1 MVIALFD
8 AIRDLPDAD
17 ARRRVEQH
25 PSEAV
30 RREVLE
36 MLDADRKNDSPLRTI
51 VDVDGTI
58 DKVHAAPEIPAMVG
72 EYRVTGLLGQG
83 GGGIVLRG
91 TCPKSGDTV
100 AIKVLGI
107 GAWSSRALGRFR
119 QEIKLLGHLSH
130 PGIAKILDAGTDRSG
145 LSPHPY
151 FVMEFVDGRSFSEW
165 RRAKQR
171 TPHEIVALFARIV
184 EAVAYSHARGITHR
198 DLKPSNILVTSEGQ
212 PKVLDFGVA
221 TVARESDPSLDPL
234 RTLTMLLQF
243 GGSHHGDGTHGGND
257 TRGGGGTAEGGVV
270 GTLPYMSP
278 EQISGTQ
285 VVDARSDL
293 YALGVMLY
301 EALSGRLPYDLS
313 AQSLTDAALVIRSE
327 VPTTLGRHD
336 RGLRGDLE
344 VIVSRLLEKRPV
356 DRYQSAQQL
365 LEDLG
370 RYLSGQRTRVRR
382 LPWHVRTGR
391 FVKRYP
397 VYSSV
402 SAALALVALAAIG
415 YAGVTR
421 ADARARERQ
430 VAIDETTA
438 LRSNLS
444 AAASA
449 VARGQPTAAATFAA
463 AVPEA
468 RREWSWHALNRFL
481 GTGRVI
487 TRVFYGVE
495 EFAPRGERL
504 FYNIRLYGCS
514 VLEDGLRRMRTMSDF
529 ESEISPDG
537 SAFVALGASDG
548 FLVVQST
555 ADGSVLDVVES
566 PVVNAAELAWTTDS
580 RGVVV
585 VNAMGRMA
593 LVELASKRVRRI
605 ELGWGA
611 AGAEGPMLA
620 ASDRFAVA
628 VQHAGSEL
636 AIVALDDGG
645 GEPGLR
651 VVPIPGISA
660 VSLAVAVADGG
671 TYAVIGTERGSLE
684 IVDLERGV
692 VARSIKWGNSPIR
705 AVAVDDARG
714 LVVAGGREL
723 DERFGTIGAWDLE
736 TGEILG
742 TLGAANGVYAVAFSQ
757 DGERLFVAEGNS
769 DAIRAVDVEREL
781 LTPTVGGGV
790 QAVSGF
796 AFVDSE
802 TLLLARADGFFR
814 WNWSRD
820 PDGRVAKLD
829 AWPLPSDASRGG
841 AFAVVSPDGGR
852 TKALA
857 IVDADARAV
866 RIYSEAGGPLA
877 EVGIDG
883 DARTDGDGS
892 TPIAATRDGFLLGIG
907 RTLVHYGLASSAD
920 GRLAIK
926 LLGESALPADIESL
940 GATEGGR
947 RAVAT
952 VFGSRMLGIDV
963 DSGRFAVAWDIP
975 AADPRAGRSC
985 SGAITP
991 DGRTAVSVSGD
1002 ADLSVYE
1009 ASGGFS
1015 LFVAGDFAPWNI
1027 DRPAVDVRF
1036 SPDGRAL
1043 AVRFADGTVRVI
1055 ESSAP
1060 REPAGR
1066 TP

>member
-1 MVIALFD
+1 
-8 AIRDLPDAD
+8 
-17 ARRRVEQH
+17 
-25 PSEAV
+25 
-30 RREVLE
+30 
-36 MLDADRKNDSPLRTI
+36 
-51 VDVDGTI
+51 
-58 DKVHAAPEIPAMVG
+58 
-72 EYRVTGLLGQG
+72 
-83 GGGIVLRG
+83 
-91 TCPKSGDTV
+91 
-100 AIKVLGI
+100 
-107 GAWSSRALGRFR
+107 LGR
-119 QEIKLLGHLSH
+119 
-130 PGIAKILDAGTDRSG
+130 
-145 LSPHPY
+145 
-151 FVMEFVDGRSFSEW
+151 V
-165 RRAKQR
+165 
-171 TPHEIVALFARIV
+171 
-184 EAVAYSHARGITHR
+184 
-198 DLKPSNILVTSEGQ
+198 
-212 PKVLDFGVA
+212 
-221 TVARESDPSLDPL
+221 
-234 RTLTMLLQF
+234 
-243 GGSHHGDGTHGGND
+243 
-257 TRGGGGTAEGGVV
+257 
-270 GTLPYMSP
+270 
-278 EQISGTQ
+278 
-285 VVDARSDL
+285 
-293 YALGVMLY
+293 
-301 EALSGRLPYDLS
+301 
-313 AQSLTDAALVIRSE
+313 
-327 VPTTLGRHD
+327 D

-344 VIVSRLLEKRPV
+344 IIVSRLLEKRPA

-382 LPWHVRTGR
+382 LPWHVRMGR

-415 YAGVTR
+415 YAGITL
-421 ADARARERQ
+421 AEARARERQ

-438 LRSNLS
+438 LQSNLS

-449 VARGQPTAAATFAA
+449 VARGQPAAAATFAA

-487 TRVFYGVE
+487 TRIFYGVE
-495 EFAPRGERL
+495 EFAPRGERV
-504 FYNIRLYGCS
+504 FYNIRLHGCS
-514 VLEDGLRRMRTMSDF
+514 VLEDGLRRTRAICDF

-537 SAFVALGASDG
+537 SAFVALNASDG

-585 VNAMGRMA
+585 VNAMGQMG

-611 AGAEGPMLA
+611 VGAEGPMLA

-628 VQHAGSEL
+628 VQRAGSEL

-645 GEPGLR
+645 DEPGLR
-651 VVPIPGISA
+651 AVPIPGISA
-660 VSLAVAVADGG
+660 VSLAVAVANGR
-671 TYAVIGTERGSLE
+671 TYAVIGTARGSLE
-684 IVDLERGV
+684 IVDLEIVDLEIADLEIADLERGV

-742 TLGAANGVYAVAFSQ
+742 TLGAANGVYAMAFLQ

-781 LTPTVGGGV
+781 LTPTIGGGV

-907 RTLVHYGLASSAD
+907 RTLVHYGLVSSPE

-926 LLGESALPADIESL
+926 LLGESALPADIESI

-963 DSGRFAVAWDIP
+963 DSGRFAVVWDIP

-985 SGAITP
+985 SGAMTP

-1002 ADLSVYE
+1002 ADLSIYE